1 MATSIQQNSFIAT
14 IAPIIQKYSKQYGYK
29 VASPII
35 AQACIESAY
44 GQSQLGAKYHNYFG
58 MKCGSSWKGKSVNLT
73 TKEEYSVGNLTTIKD
88 NFRVYD
94 NMDQGV
100 KGYFEFI
107 SSSRY
112 SNLKSAKTAQQ
123 YLEYIKSDGYA
134 TSSTYVNTNMKVVNN
149 FGLTKYDN
157 FNLKSITEIANEVI
171 ANKWG
176 SGTARKQALESAGY
190 NYSEVQAKVNEILKV
205 QNNVKINYYPKYTG
219 SATQLDTILAAIGV
233 PVTLRGNASKRIP
246 IAKAN
251 GITKYTGTAAQNT
264 TLIKLAKTGKLI
276 KP

>member
-1 MATSIQQNSFIAT
+1 MPISFKRKPKTKLITPISIEKAIDDCTVENVLEFIR
-14 IAPIIQKYSKQYGYK
+14 KQ
-29 VASPII
+29 
-35 AQACIESAY
+35 
-44 GQSQLGAKYHNYFG
+44 
-58 MKCGSSWKGKSVNLT
+58 NLT
-73 TKEEYSVGNLTTIKD
+73 DKLGGE
-88 NFRVYD
+88 
-94 NMDQGV
+94 QGV
-100 KGYFEFI
+100 E
-107 SSSRY
+107 
-112 SNLKSAKTAQQ
+112 
-123 YLEYIKSDGYA
+123 
-134 TSSTYVNTNMKVVNN
+134 
-149 FGLTKYDN
+149 
-157 FNLKSITEIANEVI
+157 EIANEVI